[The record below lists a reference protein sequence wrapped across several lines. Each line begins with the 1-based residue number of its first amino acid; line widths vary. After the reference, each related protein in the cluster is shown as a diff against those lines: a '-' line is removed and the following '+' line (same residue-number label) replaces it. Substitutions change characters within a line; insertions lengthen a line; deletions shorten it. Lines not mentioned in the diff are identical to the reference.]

1 MTEANGILA
10 IRQNLPMISRARL
23 HPDHL
28 DALSAAVAW
37 PVSGR
42 RALQPGIVHLGI
54 GAFMRAH
61 LAPITE
67 AALAAGDTRFG
78 IVGVSLRQPDTRDA
92 LAPQDGLYTLAVRD
106 ADEHGQPRER
116 LQVVGAVLSVLVAP
130 EHPQAVLDRIA
141 DPATRIVSLTVTE
154 KGYCLDPATGRLR
167 LDHPDIAHD
176 LSDTTT
182 PVSAIGFLVRGLAMR
197 RAQGRGPVTLL
208 SLDNL
213 PANGHTLRGAVL
225 AFAEAVDPSLA
236 LWIDAHCT
244 FPCSMVDRIVPRTT
258 DADREAIR
266 TTLGLRDAWPVLGE
280 SFLDW
285 AVEDRFAAGRPD
297 WTLGGA
303 RFVAAAEP
311 WEHLKL
317 RMVNGTHSCIAYLSV
332 MAGWT
337 TVDVAITQPDLHAFI
352 EALMREEIEP
362 TLPDLPGLDL
372 AVYRQS
378 LLQRY
383 ANPALAHRT
392 KQIAMDGSQKLPQRL
407 LGTVR
412 DRLRHGQS
420 VARLGLAVAA
430 WLHFLRGV
438 DELGQP
444 YPIDDP
450 LSEALTALHRTTIGQ
465 RLDGDTVRAML
476 GYAPVFGDLA
486 GSTPLVDAVLV
497 ALRALQSHGVAGTLG
512 RWAAGP
518 RRAWMCCPSARRWR
532 CWSPTRRGRSR
543 RRSSSASGWPVRTP
557 MWRSD
562 WRGSGCVSGG
572 SAGWARTRS
581 VAMCAP
587 RSTPKASTPRG

>member
-1 MTEANGILA
+1 MT
-10 IRQNLPMISRARL
+10 RMTPRL
-23 HPDHL
+23 HPSHL
-28 DALSAAVAW
+28 DSVPAAVSR
-37 PVSGR
+37 PVHDR
-42 RALQPGIVHLGI
+42 HALQPGIVHLGI

-106 ADEHGQPRER
+106 ADGAGRPRER
-116 LQVVGAVLSVLVAP
+116 LQIVGAVLSVLVAP
-130 EHPQAVLDRIA
+130 EHPRAVLEQIA

-167 LDHPDIAHD
+167 LDHPDIARD
-176 LSDTTT
+176 LADAAT

-213 PANGHTLRGAVL
+213 PANGPTLRGAVL
-225 AFAEAVDPSLA
+225 ALAEAVDPALA
-236 LWIDAHCT
+236 PWIDAHCT

-258 DADREAIR
+258 DADRDAVSA
-266 TTLGLRDAWPVLGE
+266 TLGLRDAWPVLGE

-285 AVEDRFAAGRPD
+285 AVEDRFAADRPD

-303 RFVAAAEP
+303 RFVDRAEP

-337 TVDVAITQPDLHAFI
+337 TVDVAITQPDLRGFI

-362 TLPDLPGLDL
+362 TLPELPGLDL

-392 KQIAMDGSQKLPQRL
+392 QQIAMDGSQKLPQRL

-412 DRLRHGQS
+412 DRLQAGQP

-438 DELGQP
+438 DERGQP
-444 YPIDDP
+444 CPIDDP
-450 LSEALTALHRTTIGQ
+450 QAAALTALHRATIGQ
-465 RLDGDTVRAML
+465 RLDRDAVRAML
-476 GYAPVFGDLA
+476 GHAPVFGDLA
-486 GSTPLVDAVLV
+486 GSAPLVDAVHV
-497 ALRALQSHGVAGTLG
+497 ALQSLASRGVAGTL
-512 RWAAGP
+512 RQWAAAG
-518 RRAWMCCPSARRWR
+518 ASA
-532 CWSPTRRGRSR
+532 
-543 RRSSSASGWPVRTP
+543 
-557 MWRSD
+557 
-562 WRGSGCVSGG
+562 
-572 SAGWARTRS
+572 
-581 VAMCAP
+581 
-587 RSTPKASTPRG
+587 